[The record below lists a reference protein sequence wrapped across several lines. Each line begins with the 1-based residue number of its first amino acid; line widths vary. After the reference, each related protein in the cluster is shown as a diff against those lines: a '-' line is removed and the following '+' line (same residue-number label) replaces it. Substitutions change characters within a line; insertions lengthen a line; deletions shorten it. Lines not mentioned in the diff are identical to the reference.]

1 MVNLGLVTCKRIIRL
16 GAADKKR
23 PSNSVFFY
31 AHPHLSTDFN
41 LLDKSNFENLQ
52 NYAAAAVV

>member
-16 GAADKKR
+16 GAADKKDR
-23 PSNSVFFY
+23 AIRSFFH
-31 AHPHLSTDFN
+31 AHPDLSTEFN